1 MSDALPATGCP
12 SEELDPRVER
22 SRRVI
27 LPAALEVLGEMGYG
41 GLTIEAVAA
50 RAGVGK
56 STVYRHWCGKVEL
69 VEDAIRSLKTGVA
82 WPAAGPVRARV
93 VDAVRQIA
101 RAMEDST
108 WSTCLPAIIEAARR
122 DPEVMAIHQRLAAE
136 RRQLLVDLLGDGV
149 RSGEVSPDADLG
161 VLADCLVGPILLR
174 RLVLQE
180 PFDDAAIAQLVE
192 QVLGPAPAG

>member
-1 MSDALPATGCP
+1 MTDAPARGQT
-12 SEELDPRVER
+12 EELDPRVER

-27 LPAALEVLGEMGYG
+27 LSAALEVLGEMGYG

-82 WPAAGPVRARV
+82 WPTDGGVRDRV
-93 VDAVRQIA
+93 LEALRQIA

-136 RRQLLVDLLGDGV
+136 RRQLLVDLLGEGV
-149 RSGEVSPDADLG
+149 HTGEVPPGADLG

-174 RLVLQE
+174 GLVLQE
-180 PFDDAAIAQLVE
+180 QVDDAALAQLVA
-192 QVLGPAPAG
+192 QVLGPPSG

>member
-1 MSDALPATGCP
+1 MTDAPARAHT
-12 SEELDPRVER
+12 EEVDPRVER

-27 LPAALEVLGEMGYG
+27 LSAALEVLGEMGYG

-82 WPAAGPVRARV
+82 WPSAGSVRDRV
-93 VDAVRQIA
+93 TEVLRQIA

-122 DPEVMAIHQRLAAE
+122 DPEVMAVHQRLAAE
-136 RRQLLVDLLGDGV
+136 RRQMLVDLLGEGV
-149 RSGEVSPDADLG
+149 RAGEVSADADLG
-161 VLADCLVGPILLR
+161 VVADCLVGPILLR

-180 PFDDAAIAQLVE
+180 PFDDAAIVQLVD
-192 QVLGPAPAG
+192 QALGPPPTS